1 MFCTDFTCTTL
12 LQKHDKDSF
21 IIIITCKPFCKL
33 HMIKFKFDFAAQFF
47 IYTFESFSKL
57 CYQ

>member
-47 IYTFESFSKL
+47 I
-57 CYQ
+57 